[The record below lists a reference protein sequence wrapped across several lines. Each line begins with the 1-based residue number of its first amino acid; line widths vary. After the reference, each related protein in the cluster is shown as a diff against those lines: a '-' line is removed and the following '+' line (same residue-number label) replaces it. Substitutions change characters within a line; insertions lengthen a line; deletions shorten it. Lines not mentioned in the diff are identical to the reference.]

1 MMNLGL
7 MDPAF
12 LGGLGGGIL
21 WGPAQITTAL
31 WLDAADSSTITL
43 NGSTVSQWSD
53 KSGNVRNFSQA
64 TAANQPAY
72 STNALNGKNVIN
84 FVSTDSLTRSSAI
97 PFNDLG
103 DNSLYIVGNRTGRS
117 GQFNVAVVIVRAVQR
132 SRSILFNYLSATGR
146 WGTYATTE
154 TLSPSGNV
162 GTSYKICELIADQAT
177 NTYLFYQDGTS
188 QGSNG
193 VVNINTVFSSPTSY
207 IGNDQYNG
215 WLEGNVAEI
224 IFCNEK
230 NSDADRQHI
239 EGYLAHK
246 WGLTANLPSDHPFK
260 VSPPYV

>member
-1 MMNLGL
+1 MTLILKKGL
-7 MDPAF
+7 RLRRDYIPTPWTPAR
-12 LGGLGGGIL
+12 IS
-21 WGPAQITTAL
+21 TAL

-43 NGSTVSQWSD
+43 NGSTVSQWID
-53 KSGNVRNFSQA
+53 KSGNARNFSQP

-188 QGSNG
+188 QGSYG
-193 VVNINTVFSSPTSY
+193 VVNTNTVFSNPTSF
-207 IGNDQYNG
+207 IGNDLNNA

-224 IFCNEK
+224 IFCDEK
-230 NSDADRQHI
+230 NSGADRQRI

-246 WGLTANLPSDHPFK
+246 WGLTANLPSNHPFK
-260 VSPPYV
+260 VNPPYV